1 MLRVP
6 LTRAVCLAQSQRAGV
21 LLTSTRMQSK
31 APEKIEVFIDDQ
43 PVMVLPGTT
52 VLQVIFLLFYSLII
66 ILKRYSVRF
75 RLLHKLVLKFLD
87 FVIMNDWQSLEIVE
101 CV

>member
-6 LTRAVCLAQSQRAGV
+6 LTRVVCIAQAQSIARAGV
-21 LLTSTRMQSK
+21 LTTSNRLQSNQPAK

-52 VLQVIFLLFYSLII
+52 VLQVI
-66 ILKRYSVRF
+66 
-75 RLLHKLVLKFLD
+75 
-87 FVIMNDWQSLEIVE
+87 
-101 CV
+101 